1 MSHHTWLHKVVRR
14 LVRPLASTPVRPNHL
29 TTARLL
35 SGVAAAACYA
45 TGEGPYAILGSA
57 CFVLSVL
64 LDRADGELARLQ
76 GSSSRWG
83 HLYDLVTDAICNAL
97 VLSGIG
103 FGLRDGPL
111 GDWAIAMGVVA
122 GLAVMYVLWLM
133 VRLEEQAGQGSA
145 QLSAAAGFDPDDA
158 LLAVPLAMVLGWAEP
173 LLVAAAIGA
182 PLAGV
187 VITWNFARRR
197 AAPRDQT
204 E

>member
-1 MSHHTWLHKVVRR
+1 MSHHTWLHKVVRS

-45 TGEGPYAILGSA
+45 TGEGLYAILGSA
-57 CFVLSVL
+57 CFVLSML

-83 HLYDLVTDAICNAL
+83 HLYDLITDAICNAL
-97 VLSGIG
+97 VLIGIG
-103 FGLRDGPL
+103 FGLREGPL

-133 VRLEEQAGQGSA
+133 VQLEEQAGQGSA
-145 QLSAAAGFDPDDA
+145 QFSATAGFDPDDA
-158 LLAVPLAMVLGWAEP
+158 LLAVPFAMVLGLAEP
-173 LLVAAAIGA
+173 LLVAATIGA

-187 VITWNFARRR
+187 VITWSFARRR
-197 AAPRDQT
+197 ASPRDQT
-204 E
+204 K